1 MCRAVGGVGGGTSRL
16 LQPRFSPLHVETGRE
31 LSGQAG
37 ISGRVNGSLG
47 KAQRQGCCLVR
58 QHGHYQ
64 VGLVG
69 LKCSRGGKARFWEG
83 KVTYCVLRARENSPV
98 SPVLASQAALHSP
111 Y

>member
-1 MCRAVGGVGGGTSRL
+1 MCAELSEGWVVEQAGFCSQDFLPCMWRL
-16 LQPRFSPLHVETGRE
+16 GRE

-47 KAQRQGCCLVR
+47 KAQRRGCCLVR

-69 LKCSRGGKARFWEG
+69 LKCSRGGKARFWER
-83 KVTYCVLRARENSPV
+83 KVT
-98 SPVLASQAALHSP
+98 
-111 Y
+111 